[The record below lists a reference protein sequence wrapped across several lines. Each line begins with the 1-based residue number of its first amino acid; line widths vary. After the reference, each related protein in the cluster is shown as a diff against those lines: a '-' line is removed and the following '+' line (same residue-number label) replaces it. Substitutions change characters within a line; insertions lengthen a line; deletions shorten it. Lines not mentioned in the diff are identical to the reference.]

1 MHAFPSLAASR
12 EPDTMRRSLDLV
24 SPDQDSM
31 KSAEEWLKA
40 WTDGGKMHAAMWK
53 TEPGG
58 KKARKLFTCKDYK
71 KTILTCRLNPLEL
84 MCTCKGFR
92 HHCIC
97 SHVLA
102 VSHLLKGIDLKKEL
116 QELSKR
122 REAHRPREARGARQI

>member
-1 MHAFPSLAASR
+1 MFGSVARARNHAPVASSLR
-12 EPDTMRRSLDLV
+12 GRC
-24 SPDQDSM
+24 SP
-31 KSAEEWLKA
+31 
-40 WTDGGKMHAAMWK
+40 
-53 TEPGG
+53 
-58 KKARKLFTCKDYK
+58 
-71 KTILTCRLNPLEL
+71 NPLEL

-122 REAHRPREARGARQI
+122 REAHRPRDARGARQIQPEDGMSGAAEGEAGEQDCEMD

>member
-1 MHAFPSLAASR
+1 MPNLAASR

-24 SPDQDSM
+24 SPDQDS
-31 KSAEEWLKA
+31 
-40 WTDGGKMHAAMWK
+40 
-53 TEPGG
+53 
-58 KKARKLFTCKDYK
+58 
-71 KTILTCRLNPLEL
+71 NPLEL
-84 MCTCKGFR
+84 MCTCKGFP

-122 REAHRPREARGARQI
+122 REAHRPRDARGARQIQPEDGVSGAAEGEAGEQDCEMD

>member
-12 EPDTMRRSLDLV
+12 EPNTMRRSLDLV

-40 WTDGGKMHAAMWK
+40 WTDV
-53 TEPGG
+53 P
-58 KKARKLFTCKDYK
+58 
-71 KTILTCRLNPLEL
+71 CRLNPLEL

-122 REAHRPREARGARQI
+122 REAHRPRAAPGRSSPTTAWVGELRARQASRTARWTECARKHMQCA